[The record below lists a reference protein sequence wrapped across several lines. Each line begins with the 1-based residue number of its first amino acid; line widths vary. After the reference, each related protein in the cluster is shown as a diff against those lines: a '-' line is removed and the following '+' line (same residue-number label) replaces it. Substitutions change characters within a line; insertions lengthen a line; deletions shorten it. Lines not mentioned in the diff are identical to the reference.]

1 MAKQL
6 GAGRLLIAV
15 YGIFAISASARAS
28 YQLIIE
34 FSQAPVAYLLSLLA
48 ALVYVLA
55 TVLLANQSLRKYAK
69 IAIWFELIG
78 VVVVGFLSLA
88 VPELFAHPSV
98 WSGFGIGYGFVPL
111 ALPVVGLIW
120 LRKANA

>member
-6 GAGRLLIAV
+6 GAGRLLIAI

-28 YQLIIE
+28 YQLLVE